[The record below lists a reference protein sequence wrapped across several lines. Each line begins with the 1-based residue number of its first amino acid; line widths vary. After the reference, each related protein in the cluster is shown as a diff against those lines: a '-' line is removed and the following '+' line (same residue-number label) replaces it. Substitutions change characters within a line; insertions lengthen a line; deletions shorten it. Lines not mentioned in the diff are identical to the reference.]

1 MLGFC
6 LYASVFILHSLNHV
20 VWSQQVYQTSS
31 IKMGPEIHQLLSSES
46 LWRGSE
52 AMLQRT
58 FDSHNFLWS
67 SKSIVQV
74 AVCMVLIQQVWSN
87 FLKTFTSWTFLC
99 FEVVCVSLIPSQKKW
114 ELIGTKDSW
123 GWERN
128 CHIHFFCQ
136 ILLCVS
142 SFNSTVTFQ
151 FSVTFA
157 VRTANLVAV
166 KGSCGNFFSD
176 YCGPCC
182 GLCITSWELLCGVVD
197 CAKIIW
203 DFLQKKLKV
212 DQLNTF
218 FFFSSTKS
226 VMRVVCVR
234 WETHLDISF
243 LLSNKFW
250 IPHAEY
256 QYHHVEHE

>member
-46 LWRGSE
+46 LRRGSE
-52 AMLQRT
+52 AMPQRT

-114 ELIGTKDSW
+114 ELIGTKDCHDICSLQVDVTGSGSKCSKCFNLRIIW
-123 GWERN
+123 GWECN
-128 CHIHFFCQ
+128 CHIPFFCQ

-176 YCGPCC
+176 YCGPRC

-218 FFFSSTKS
+218 FFFF
-226 VMRVVCVR
+226 
-234 WETHLDISF
+234 HLQKVSCE
-243 LLSNKFW
+243 LC
-250 IPHAEY
+250 A
-256 QYHHVEHE
+256 